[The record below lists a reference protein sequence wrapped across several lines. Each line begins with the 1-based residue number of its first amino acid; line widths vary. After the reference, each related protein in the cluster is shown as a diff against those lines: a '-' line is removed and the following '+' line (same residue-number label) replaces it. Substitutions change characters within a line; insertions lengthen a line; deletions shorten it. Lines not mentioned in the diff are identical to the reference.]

1 MRGFDRSSL
10 FLLLFSLFICLDSY
24 RMDLGTLGRPGP
36 GLFPFGAGL
45 VLGILSISAL
55 FVSALREE
63 TPGEIGRAGKY
74 KILLVLCALVAYGLT
89 LEWAGF
95 LVTTFGLLIFLLKV
109 IVPQSW
115 TRVLCSAFLSTLTS
129 YVIFEVWLK
138 AQLPRGFIGF

>member
-1 MRGFDRSSL
+1 MRGFDRASL
-10 FLLLFSLFICLDSY
+10 FLLPFSLFTCVESY
-24 RMDLGTLGRPGP
+24 RMGVGTLSRPGP
-36 GLFPFGAGL
+36 GLFPLFAGL

-55 FVSALREE
+55 FARAVGEE
-63 TPGEIGRAGKY
+63 TPGQTGRAGKQ
-74 KILLVLCALVAYGLT
+74 KILLVLCALIAYGVM

-115 TRVLCSAFLSTLTS
+115 TRVLCSALLSTLAS
-129 YVIFEVWLK
+129 YVIFEIWLK

>member
-1 MRGFDRSSL
+1 MREFDRASL
-10 FLLLFSLFICLDSY
+10 FLLLFSVFICVESF
-24 RMDLGTLGRPGP
+24 RMDVGTLGRPGP

-55 FVSALREE
+55 FVSTVREQ
-63 TPGEIGRAGKY
+63 TAGQTGRTGKY
-74 KILLVLCALVAYGLT
+74 KILLVLCALIAYGT
-89 LEWAGF
+89 ALEWAGF

-115 TRVLCSAFLSTLTS
+115 TRVLCSAFLSTLAS
-129 YVIFEVWLK
+129 YVIFDVWLK